1 MMDISKMVEKATVLR
16 DRIFATA
23 AVMTVNQTYMA
34 AVTDLKIP
42 PNLADL
48 EESLEK
54 LKELAVLP
62 VHGKRQ
68 WMLDHAWDTLI
79 TLIGDK
85 IVGGEDE
92 ESLDHLFNNGS
103 FTFVQERFE
112 ADFSVNLRF
121 AEQCSQLL
129 EE

>member
-1 MMDISKMVEKATVLR
+1 MDISKMVDKTTVLR
-16 DRIFATA
+16 DRVFATA

-42 PNLADL
+42 PNPTAL

-54 LKELAVLP
+54 LKVLAVLP
-62 VHGKRQ
+62 VHGKQQ
-68 WMLDHAWDTLI
+68 WMFDHAWDTLI
-79 TLIGDK
+79 TLMGEK

-92 ESLDHLFNNGS
+92 ESLDHLFNSDS
-103 FTFVQERFE
+103 FTFVPERFE
-112 ADFSVNLRF
+112 ADFMVNLRF
-121 AEQCSQLL
+121 AEQCSRLL